1 MHFIGKE
8 KIKMMDFDRDFNNQ
22 FKQAKRSM
30 VGIGVVGVI
39 LKLVFWLGLIA
50 GALYLLYYFGVI

>member
-1 MHFIGKE
+1 
-8 KIKMMDFDRDFNNQ
+8 MMDFDRDFNNQ